1 MAGNYKI
8 KIEPILNTASL
19 NKQLNETKK
28 LKLSDSGKAAGN
40 SYGTGFARALKERFK
55 YSIANAL
62 IYGTQNAVKDMVNNV
77 RELDAAQTELRKVT
91 DLSGKSLKD
100 FTNEAYQVGNRVAKT
115 GTEIVQAS
123 TEFAKM
129 GKDTK
134 TSLQL
139 SELATRFQNI
149 ADTEI
154 DAATAAKFI
163 NSQLKAFGNTSTL
176 KKFTT
181 DFSKAERIID
191 VTNDTANKFAVGTN
205 DLQNALTKTG
215 SAMSVA
221 GNSFE
226 QTIGMVTAGTEIM
239 VGQPAKVGRGLR
251 SIAINIANLA
261 KESDKFQ
268 AANGKVDI
276 ELQKSNGEMRST
288 YDIMNDLGEV
298 WGDLNETEQTSI
310 ATALAGKTQFEVFA
324 NVMKNWGAA
333 TRVVKNAIDANGSS
347 LRENAKYLDSIEGKI
362 QAFQSA
368 WEQLSY
374 HLVNSDTIKGV
385 IDLGTSIIT
394 TIDDIVQKIGV
405 LPTLIGAVGT
415 AIGGL
420 RLLKVAENFI
430 GIGSAAEEAAEG
442 IEAIASAS
450 AVTSGAKGLGG
461 LKNIIGF
468 LTNPAVLGGIATLG
482 VVLGSIAFEKYFSL
496 GSSIERLNDY
506 QDKLKEVTTEIEQLN
521 EKRGTDE
528 GLTRAE
534 AIHLDVLKAEER
546 SLERQVELEKQR
558 VQNAFIKDSGA
569 SRKGETGLK
578 EVKSF
583 QSSRTAELDIYK
595 QLEEKQK
602 MIDDARLKLG
612 YAYATHDEKSIERY
626 KNVLKIF
633 DKEEQALN
641 KKLTE
646 TQSHVADASSELAQ
660 YFEKAV
666 ASVDYES
673 LTKEQQASFDD
684 MHKAFL
690 QSKLDIGSL
699 ESDYQDF
706 VTIISSAVDSLGYDS
721 IDIFSGIDF
730 SKITTLNDLI
740 TGIKNN
746 LKELDG
752 DKEISFKVKD
762 KDGNIDTITKKISEL
777 TDKDIQSII
786 SFNPEGIEQVEAEAD
801 NAARD
806 RTSNVNVTDN
816 NTAANVDGA
825 IDNASADR
833 TANVKVT
840 DNNTANNVQGEINSI
855 KGKDVHINIF
865 RTIWESIKH
874 KAKGKHKGEEGGMA
888 WLGDEGSSNNPK
900 PELVVSEDGTAY
912 LAGTKGWELYN
923 LKDSDTVYTAS
934 ETKRLLGGKQSF
946 LGNVGQIPRY
956 AKGKKGKKKKRE
968 EFDKKLDR
976 LEHKRKVN
984 HWTDA
989 KFQKEYKKLYKK
1001 YKKYLSKDQKWDY
1014 SESREDYQNNAA
1026 VDKFKRQAEDI
1037 VTQSDLDRFINKVKN
1052 SKNLSKDE
1060 KNEIIADAR
1069 SEFWNNQFKRQSED
1083 IISEEDLLG
1092 YISSVNKNAH
1102 LTKQEKDELIQS
1114 AGNKYYSDEFDRQL
1128 GILSVRGND
1137 RTDINLANY
1146 ISDVRN
1152 NQYLTEQEKEKFAR
1166 DAYEAVAKYN
1176 LKEYENGVKTRDE
1189 TLASIEAY
1197 YAEVGKYDETYYQM
1211 LDDLREADK
1220 EKEMDRLKELQETH
1234 ENRLSLAEKYVR
1246 KELNIVQKQIDA
1258 EKEEADALEK
1268 LNELEKDVAK
1278 AKSNKVRVY
1287 REGIGFVYERDT
1299 EAIEKAEKA
1308 LSDYQRTLNKTPLE
1322 QYAEELQG
1330 ILDLFDELQDEADM
1344 HDLEVK
1350 LGVGSLSQLLGG
1362 NFGTN
1367 RDLWSKWLKSEYANV
1382 SGYEDLIDK
1391 LGDVATS
1398 QLDSWLTSNGGTQV
1412 SDSVISSYLNKHKF
1426 ATGTISA
1433 NGGLSLVGENGAE
1446 LAWLGKGDSVFSNN
1460 ISRNLMEWGRYSPA
1474 QVANAMNKSNSNQIF
1489 NFDKIILPNVR
1500 NAEDFYRE
1508 LKSLPNKALQQST
1521 QRI

>member
-1 MAGNYKI
+1 MAGNYRI

-62 IYGTQNAVKDMVNNV
+62 IYGTQNAIKDMVNNV

-134 TSLQL
+134 ISLQL
-139 SELATRFQNI
+139 SELASRFQNI

-261 KESDKFQ
+261 KESDRFQ

-276 ELQKSNGEMRST
+276 ALQKSNGEMRST

-333 TRVVKNAIDANGSS
+333 TRVVNNAVKANGSS
-347 LRENAKYLDSIEGKI
+347 LRENAKYLDSIEGKV

-394 TIDDIVQKIGV
+394 TIDNIVQKIGV

-415 AIGGL
+415 AIAGL
-420 RLLKVAENFI
+420 RLLKVAEGFLGIGTAMSEMSSSLKSGTSLFSVMAKDAATLAAGGTSLI
-430 GIGSAAEEAAEG
+430 GIIGGLTVGFGLLAG
-442 IEAIASAS
+442 AIAA
-450 AVTSGAKGLGG
+450 
-461 LKNIIGF
+461 IEF
-468 LTNPAVLGGIATLG
+468 D
-482 VVLGSIAFEKYFSL
+482 KYFSFDSSLKRL
-496 GSSIERLNDY
+496 GEY
-506 QDKLKEVTTEIEQLN
+506 EDKLKTVTDEIDTLN
-521 EKRGTDE
+521 KKRSSE
-528 GLTRAE
+528 GLTSAE
-534 AIHLDVLKAEER
+534 QTHLAVLEAEER
-546 SLERQVELEKQR
+546 SLQRQIDLENQRIKKAFERDATTNQGKRYQERTGPTQLLDYNDALDKQIQQYKKVENLRKQIAEFKSA
-558 VQNAFIKDSGA
+558 QNAGFITPEELRLLGEAETQLQDEYDTLTKINAETAEAGATLSSYYEQVKDAIPYEEMDAQSQKAFDAMHRGFLQNQIDAENLDDDFTDVSGA
-569 SRKGETGLK
+569 LSNLLD
-578 EVKSF
+578 SF
-583 QSSRTAELDIYK
+583 SGKDLDLFDDIDISSFKTVDDVVDSVSKKIDSLD
-595 QLEEKQK
+595 
-602 MIDDARLKLG
+602 DDA
-612 YAYATHDEKSIERY
+612 
-626 KNVLKIF
+626 
-633 DKEEQALN
+633 
-641 KKLTE
+641 
-646 TQSHVADASSELAQ
+646 
-660 YFEKAV
+660 
-666 ASVDYES
+666 
-673 LTKEQQASFDD
+673 
-684 MHKAFL
+684 
-690 QSKLDIGSL
+690 
-699 ESDYQDF
+699 
-706 VTIISSAVDSLGYDS
+706 
-721 IDIFSGIDF
+721 
-730 SKITTLNDLI
+730 
-740 TGIKNN
+740 
-746 LKELDG
+746 
-752 DKEISFKVKD
+752 EISFEAKD
-762 KDGNIDTITKKISEL
+762 ETGNVIGKIEGKKADL
-777 TDKDIQSII
+777 TDKEWQMII
-786 SFNPEGIEQVEAEAD
+786 EAQATGDWSKVEEYAQGEKKSKDFTSVVTVEANASEAEGKKKEVAEPVTTDVKFNP
-801 NAARD
+801 
-806 RTSNVNVTDN
+806 T
-816 NTAANVDGA
+816 NTGA
-825 IDNASADR
+825 ISALRSSYSKSIDAYVNFHIGSVPAKPKFASGKR
-833 TANVKVT
+833 
-840 DNNTANNVQGEINSI
+840 
-855 KGKDVHINIF
+855 KGQ
-865 RTIWESIKH
+865 
-874 KAKGKHKGEEGGMA
+874 EGGFA
-888 WLGDEGSSNNPK
+888 WLGDEGSRNNPK

-912 LAGTKGWELYN
+912 LAGTQGWEIRPI
-923 LKDSDTVYTAS
+923 KSTDTVYS
-934 ETKRLLGGKQSF
+934 YNQTKKLLNGKQSF
-946 LGNVGQIPRY
+946 LGNIGQIPRY
-956 AKGKKGKKKKRE
+956 AKGKKGKKKKQE

-989 KFQKEYKKLYKK
+989 KFQKEYKKLYNK

-1014 SESREDYQNNAA
+1014 SESREDYQNNAT

-1037 VTQSDLDRFINKVKN
+1037 VTQSDLDKFIKKVKN

-1092 YISSVNKNAH
+1092 YISSVNKNKH
-1102 LTKQEKDELIQS
+1102 LTKQEKDELIQN

-1176 LKEYENGVKTRDE
+1176 LKEYENGVKTREE

-1220 EKEMDRLKELQETH
+1220 AKEMDRLKDLQEAH

-1278 AKSNKVRVY
+1278 AKSNKIRVY

-1460 ISRNLMEWGRYSPA
+1460 ISRNLMEWGRYNPA
-1474 QVANAMNKSNSNQIF
+1474 QVANAISKSNSNQVF
-1489 NFDKIILPNVR
+1489 NFDKIVLPNVR

>member
-1 MAGNYKI
+1 MAGNYRI

-62 IYGTQNAVKDMVNNV
+62 IYGTQNAIKDMVNNV

-134 TSLQL
+134 ISLQL
-139 SELATRFQNI
+139 SELASRFQNI

-261 KESDKFQ
+261 KESDRFQ

-276 ELQKSNGEMRST
+276 ALQKSNGEMRST

-333 TRVVKNAIDANGSS
+333 TRVVNNAVKANGSS
-347 LRENAKYLDSIEGKI
+347 LRENAKYLDSIEGKV

-394 TIDDIVQKIGV
+394 TIDNIVQKIGV

-415 AIGGL
+415 AIAGL
-420 RLLKVAENFI
+420 RLLKVAEGFLGIGTAMSEMSSSLKSGTSLFSVMAKDAATLAAGGTSLI
-430 GIGSAAEEAAEG
+430 GIIGGLTVGFGLLAG
-442 IEAIASAS
+442 AIAA
-450 AVTSGAKGLGG
+450 
-461 LKNIIGF
+461 IEF
-468 LTNPAVLGGIATLG
+468 D
-482 VVLGSIAFEKYFSL
+482 KYFSFDSSLKRL
-496 GSSIERLNDY
+496 GEY
-506 QDKLKEVTTEIEQLN
+506 EDKLKTVTDEIDTLN
-521 EKRGTDE
+521 KKRSSE
-528 GLTRAE
+528 GLTSAE
-534 AIHLDVLKAEER
+534 QTHLAVLEAEER
-546 SLERQVELEKQR
+546 SLQRQIDLENQRIKKAFERDATTNQGKRYQERTGPTQLLDYNDALDKQIQQYKKVENLRKQIAEFKSA
-558 VQNAFIKDSGA
+558 QNAGFITPEELRLLGEAETQLQDEYDTLTKINAETAEAGATLSSYYEQVKDAIPYEEMDAQSQKAFDAMHRGFLQNQIDAENLDDDFTDVSGA
-569 SRKGETGLK
+569 LSNLLD
-578 EVKSF
+578 SF
-583 QSSRTAELDIYK
+583 SGKDLDLFDDIDISSFKTVDDVVDSVSKKIDSLD
-595 QLEEKQK
+595 
-602 MIDDARLKLG
+602 DDA
-612 YAYATHDEKSIERY
+612 
-626 KNVLKIF
+626 
-633 DKEEQALN
+633 
-641 KKLTE
+641 
-646 TQSHVADASSELAQ
+646 
-660 YFEKAV
+660 
-666 ASVDYES
+666 
-673 LTKEQQASFDD
+673 
-684 MHKAFL
+684 
-690 QSKLDIGSL
+690 
-699 ESDYQDF
+699 
-706 VTIISSAVDSLGYDS
+706 
-721 IDIFSGIDF
+721 
-730 SKITTLNDLI
+730 
-740 TGIKNN
+740 
-746 LKELDG
+746 
-752 DKEISFKVKD
+752 EISFEAKD
-762 KDGNIDTITKKISEL
+762 ETGNVIGKIEGKKADL
-777 TDKDIQSII
+777 TDKEWQMII
-786 SFNPEGIEQVEAEAD
+786 EAQATGDWSKVEEYAQGEKKSKDFTSVVTVEANASEAEGKKKEVAEPVTTDVKFNP
-801 NAARD
+801 
-806 RTSNVNVTDN
+806 T
-816 NTAANVDGA
+816 NTGA
-825 IDNASADR
+825 ISALRSSYSKSIDAYVNFHIGSVPAKPKFASGKR
-833 TANVKVT
+833 
-840 DNNTANNVQGEINSI
+840 
-855 KGKDVHINIF
+855 KGQ
-865 RTIWESIKH
+865 
-874 KAKGKHKGEEGGMA
+874 EGGFA
-888 WLGDEGSSNNPK
+888 WLGDEGSRNNPK

-912 LAGTKGWELYN
+912 LAGTQGWEIRPI
-923 LKDSDTVYTAS
+923 KSTDTVYS
-934 ETKRLLGGKQSF
+934 YNQTKKLLNGKQSF
-946 LGNVGQIPRY
+946 LGNIGQIPRY
-956 AKGKKGKKKKRE
+956 AKGKKGKKKKQE

-989 KFQKEYKKLYKK
+989 KFQKEYKKLYNK

-1014 SESREDYQNNAA
+1014 SESREDYQNNAT

-1037 VTQSDLDRFINKVKN
+1037 VTQSDLDKFIKKVKN

-1092 YISSVNKNAH
+1092 YISSVNKNKH
-1102 LTKQEKDELIQS
+1102 LTKQEKDELIQN

-1176 LKEYENGVKTRDE
+1176 LKEYENGVKTREE

-1220 EKEMDRLKELQETH
+1220 AKEMDRLKDLQEAH

-1278 AKSNKVRVY
+1278 AKSNKIRVY

-1460 ISRNLMEWGRYSPA
+1460 ISRNLMEWGRYNPA
-1474 QVANAMNKSNSNQIF
+1474 QVANAMSKSNSNQVF
-1489 NFDKIILPNVR
+1489 NFDKIVLPNVR